1 MTERE
6 TVANLRRQIAETRH
20 QLGATVEELAGKT
33 DVRGRAR
40 ARAAEYRDP
49 ADAKTDQL
57 RSTAAQAGHT
67 VQEKALHAGH
77 NVQEKALH
85 AGHNV
90 QEKALHAGHTPEH
103 RVPATMRRPMSF
115 AARNP
120 RPVVIVGAAGVVLVA
135 AGLLGRRC
143 MKHSRATTHRP
154 GPAEGVQP
162 APAPVCAEVTAG
174 TAAPADRG
182 R

>member
-6 TVANLRRQIAETRH
+6 TAANLRRQIAETRH

-40 ARAAEYRDP
+40 ARAADFRDR
-49 ADAKTDQL
+49 AGAMTVQL

-90 QEKALHAGHTPEH
+90 QEKALHAGHTAEH

-135 AGLLGRRC
+135 AGLLGRRW
-143 MKHSRATTHRP
+143 MKH
-154 GPAEGVQP
+154 
-162 APAPVCAEVTAG
+162 
-174 TAAPADRG
+174 
-182 R
+182 